1 MPPEELTI
9 PTVNLETARSS
20 ELLDTPPEE
29 AFDRLTS
36 LAAQVLEAPVA
47 LVTILDQHRQFFKS
61 SHGLSQ
67 PWCELRQT
75 PLTHSFCQYVVCSG
89 QPLVLRDARE
99 VEPYRHSLAI
109 PDLQVVAYLG
119 VPLKLFDMAF
129 GVLCVIDTQP
139 RNWGEREL
147 GLAQNL
153 ALSVMS
159 EVELR
164 LQGRSL
170 RQARAELEAMVAL
183 QNEFMGMAA
192 HDLRTP
198 LTVALGYSKLLA
210 SDHLPLE
217 PPHRKMASAIQ
228 RNCEFMLRLIDDLLD
243 LEALKSGKL
252 SLQLQDLKLKPLLA
266 GIVELNRLV
275 AEPKQIEVA
284 LNVEPGQNDLS
295 VRADPQKLEQVLN
308 NLLGNAIK
316 YSPAGTQVNVR
327 LRRSD
332 CWAEI
337 EVQDEGP
344 GMSPECVCRAF
355 HPFQRGESHGQKGTG
370 LGLAIVHRIVE
381 GHQGEVTLSSTL
393 GTGTSFLVRLPAL
406 KT

>member
-1 MPPEELTI
+1 M
-9 PTVNLETARSS
+9 
-20 ELLDTPPEE
+20 
-29 AFDRLTS
+29 
-36 LAAQVLEAPVA
+36 
-47 LVTILDQHRQFFKS
+47 
-61 SHGLSQ
+61 
-67 PWCELRQT
+67 
-75 PLTHSFCQYVVCSG
+75 
-89 QPLVLRDARE
+89 
-99 VEPYRHSLAI
+99 
-109 PDLQVVAYLG
+109 
-119 VPLKLFDMAF
+119 KLFDMAF

-316 YSPAGTQVNVR
+316 YSPAGTRVNVR

-393 GTGTSFLVRLPAL
+393 GTGTCFLVRLPAL